1 MTQNPPVLFV
11 DDDENLLMA
20 LKRKLRGKFNFDSA
34 VGPLQALEK
43 IKAGNRYAVCVAD
56 MRMPDMD
63 GVQLLGEV
71 AKLSP
76 DTVNMML
83 TGNADQ
89 HTAVEAINRGHI
101 FRFFNKPCEDDD
113 LIAGLNAGLRQYQLI
128 TAERALIEQTLAG
141 SVKVLTEVLA
151 QLNPPIFGKAM
162 RAKIWCDTIAKS
174 IGYPH
179 PWELGLAALLAPIG
193 YVSLPPTI
201 LARLGEEKPLQPLER
216 DVVRRTPEVARQ
228 LISNIPR
235 LERVAEIVYLQNRNF
250 DGSGFPADG
259 PLGNELP
266 LGARVLRIFND
277 LGKIVDSDLVV
288 KQHFDELRQKPDR
301 YDPGLLDQIEALL
314 AKEDPSY
321 DKVAYPK
328 GTEHDINLKNLRMG
342 DFLLTDIE
350 TLEGQVLL
358 THGNYVS
365 EIQLQRL
372 RVFQELHQFH
382 EPIRVRRGGH
392 DPEGQIGE
400 AS

>member
-1 MTQNPPVLFV
+1 MMTQNPPVLFV
-11 DDDENLLMA
+11 DDDENLLMG
-20 LKRKLRGKFNFDSA
+20 LKRKLRGKFDFETA

-43 IKAGNRYAVCVAD
+43 IKAGNKYAVCVAD

-63 GVQLLGEV
+63 GVKLLAEV

-101 FRFFNKPCEDDD
+101 FRFFNKPCEDED
-113 LIAGLNAGLRQYQLI
+113 LIAGVKAGLRQYQLI
-128 TAERALIEQTLAG
+128 TAEKALIEQTLAG

-151 QLNPPIFGKAM
+151 QLNPAIFGKAM
-162 RAKIWCDTIAKS
+162 RAKLWCDTIAKQ

-193 YVSLPPTI
+193 YVSLPPEI
-201 LARLGEEKPLQPLER
+201 LARLGDEKPLQPLER
-216 DVVRRTPEVARQ
+216 DVVRRTPEVARK

-235 LERVAEIVYLQNRNF
+235 LEHVAGIVYLQNRNF
-250 DGSGFPADG
+250 DGSGFPAEG
-259 PLGNELP
+259 PFGTEIP

-277 LGKIVDSDLVV
+277 LGKIVESDLVV
-288 KQHFDELRQKPDR
+288 KQHFDELRHKPER
-301 YDPGLLDQIEALL
+301 YDPELLNRIEAIL
-314 AKEDPSY
+314 AQEDPSY
-321 DKVAYPK
+321 DKVAYPT
-328 GTEHDINLKNLRMG
+328 GTEHDIYLKNLRIG

-350 TLEGQVLL
+350 TRDGHILL

-365 EIQLQRL
+365 EIQIQRL

-392 DPEGQIGE
+392 DQVAGGGE
-400 AS
+400 A

>member
-11 DDDENLLMA
+11 DDDANLLMGF
-20 LKRKLRGKFNFDSA
+20 KRKLRGKFEFDTA

-43 IKAGNRYAVCVAD
+43 IKAGTKYAVCVAD
-56 MRMPDMD
+56 MRMPEMD
-63 GVQLLGEV
+63 GVQLLAEV

-101 FRFFNKPCEDDD
+101 FRFFNKPCEDED
-113 LIAGLNAGLRQYQLI
+113 LIAGVKAGLRQYQLI
-128 TAERALIEQTLAG
+128 TAEKALIEQTLAG

-151 QLNPPIFGKAM
+151 QLNPAIFGKAM
-162 RAKIWCDTIAKS
+162 RAKLWCDSIAKQ

-193 YVSLPPTI
+193 YVSLPPEI
-201 LARLGEEKPLQPLER
+201 LARLGEDKPLQPLER
-216 DVVRRTPEVARQ
+216 DVIRRTPEVARK

-235 LERVAEIVYLQNRNF
+235 LEEVADIVYLQNRNF
-250 DGSGFPADG
+250 DGSGFPAEG
-259 PLGNELP
+259 PIGFDIP
-266 LGARVLRIFND
+266 LGARVLRIFNE

-288 KQHFDELRQKPDR
+288 KQHFDELRQKPNR
-301 YDPGLLDQIEALL
+301 FDPDLLDRIEAIL

-328 GTEHDINLKNLRMG
+328 GTEHDIYLKSLRIG

-350 TLEGQVLL
+350 TRDGHVLL
-358 THGNYVS
+358 THGNFVS
-365 EIQLQRL
+365 EIQIQRL

-382 EPIRVRRGGH
+382 EPIRVRRGGQGP
-392 DPEGQIGE
+392 DTLGRE

>member
-11 DDDENLLMA
+11 DDDENLLMG
-20 LKRKLRGKFNFDSA
+20 LKRKLRGKFEFDTA
-34 VGPLQALEK
+34 VGPMQALDK
-43 IKAGNRYAVCVAD
+43 IKAGQKYAVCVAD
-56 MRMPDMD
+56 MRMPEMD
-63 GVQLLGEV
+63 GVQLLAEV

-89 HTAVEAINRGHI
+89 HTAVEAINHGHI
-101 FRFFNKPCEDDD
+101 FRFFNKPCEDED
-113 LIAGLNAGLRQYQLI
+113 LIAGVKAGLRQYQLI
-128 TAERALIEQTLAG
+128 TAEKALIEQTLAG

-151 QLNPPIFGKAM
+151 QLNPAIFGKAM

-193 YVSLPPTI
+193 YVSLPPEI

-216 DVVRRTPEVARQ
+216 DVVRRTPEVAQ
-228 LISNIPR
+228 KLISNIPR
-235 LERVAEIVYLQNRNF
+235 LEQVAGIVYLQNRNF
-250 DGSGFPADG
+250 DGSGFPAEG
-259 PLGNELP
+259 PAGTDIP

-277 LGKIVDSDLVV
+277 LGKIVESDLVV
-288 KQHFDELRQKPDR
+288 KQHFDELRHQAKR
-301 YDPGLLDQIEALL
+301 YDPELLDKIEVLL

-328 GTEHDINLKNLRMG
+328 GTQHDIYLKNLRMG

-350 TLEGQVLL
+350 TRDGHVLL

-382 EPIRVRRGGH
+382 EPIRVRRGGQGNEMI
-392 DPEGQIGE
+392 PGE
-400 AS
+400 K

>member
-11 DDDENLLMA
+11 DDDANLLMG
-20 LKRKLRGKFNFDSA
+20 LKRKLRGKFEFDTA

-43 IKAGNRYAVCVAD
+43 IKTGKKYAVCVAD

-63 GVQLLGEV
+63 GVQLLAEV
-71 AKLSP
+71 AKISP

-89 HTAVEAINRGHI
+89 HTAVEAINRGQI
-101 FRFFNKPCEDDD
+101 FRFFNKPCEDED
-113 LIAGLNAGLRQYQLI
+113 LIAGVKAGLRQYQLI
-128 TAERALIEQTLAG
+128 TAEKALIEQTLAG

-151 QLNPPIFGKAM
+151 QLNPAIFGKAM
-162 RAKIWCDTIAKS
+162 RAKLWCDSIAKQ

-193 YVSLPPTI
+193 YVSLPAEI
-201 LARLGEEKPLQPLER
+201 LARLGENKPLQPLER
-216 DVVRRTPEVARQ
+216 DVVRRTPEVARK

-235 LERVAEIVYLQNRNF
+235 LEQVAGMVYLQNRNF
-250 DGSGFPADG
+250 DGSGFPAEG
-259 PLGNELP
+259 PVGVDIP
-266 LGARVLRIFND
+266 LGARVLRIFNE

-288 KQHFDELRQKPDR
+288 KQHFDELRQKPNR
-301 YDPGLLDQIEALL
+301 YDPDLLDQIEGML

-328 GTEHDINLKNLRMG
+328 GTEHDIYLKNLRIG

-350 TLEGQVLL
+350 TRNGHVLL
-358 THGNYVS
+358 THGNFVS
-365 EIQLQRL
+365 EIQIQRL

-382 EPIRVRRGGH
+382 EPIRVRRGGNES
-392 DPEGQIGE
+392 DVMARGN
-400 AS
+400 A